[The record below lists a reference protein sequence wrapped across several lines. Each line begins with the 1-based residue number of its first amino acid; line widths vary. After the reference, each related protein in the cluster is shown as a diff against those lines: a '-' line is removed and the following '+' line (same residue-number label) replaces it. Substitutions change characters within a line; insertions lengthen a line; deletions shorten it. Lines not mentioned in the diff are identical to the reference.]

1 MKKNNQGFMLI
12 EALVMST
19 LIIGVLVYMFI
30 QFQNISRSYD
40 KSFSYNTVTGLYITN
55 EIKNYLSS
63 NNKIN
68 DLMNNVKAAE
78 KKYIE
83 IKDLDDAT
91 WNELLEKG
99 NIKTVLF
106 TDESLSKL
114 KGQYNSSFSEKLN
127 DYINYVKVGEQVD
140 KYRVI
145 IEFNDDTF
153 ASLRIG
159 GEV

>member
-12 EALVMST
+12 EALIMST

-78 KKYIE
+78 KKCIE

>member
-12 EALVMST
+12 EALIMST

-68 DLMNNVKAAE
+68 DLMNSVNAAE

-127 DYINYVKVGEQVD
+127 DYINYVKVSEQED

-145 IEFNDDTF
+145 IEFNDNTF